1 MLSSS
6 ASPSPHPS
14 PPLAASPQVEAL
26 LAYHHPTGIPLTLV
40 RGQSS
45 ILTQTTESEVCRSV
59 HVNTGHLW
67 GKGEGG

>member
-1 MLSSS
+1 MLSNS

-26 LAYHHPTGIPLTLV
+26 LAYHHATGIPLTLV

-45 ILTQTTESEVCRSV
+45 ILTQTTESEV
-59 HVNTGHLW
+59 
-67 GKGEGG
+67 